1 MPEWLSL
8 IDAAFL
14 VAVVFFAWGGFQKG
28 FAAQVA
34 HILTII
40 IVGGF
45 LFFAYPSI
53 FDYFER
59 LLRSVEDT
67 YIMWLILAATG
78 VLGILIFVMLTKV
91 LAKLLKAQ
99 VSDVSDSVYGML
111 LGLIRGVLAVLLA
124 LVFLVMLDSSGRAYD
139 KMNGKSYVGRFVCGQ
154 VVPRIQP
161 RLAPAFEEKVQEF
174 KRKLL
179 ERNEGGL
186 LEDDVSSQKR
196 R

>member
-8 IDAAFL
+8 VDAAVL

-34 HILTII
+34 HILTIV

-45 LFFAYPSI
+45 LFFAYPAI

-59 LLRSVEDT
+59 LLQSVEDT
-67 YIMWLILAATG
+67 YIMWLILAATV
-78 VLGILIFVMLTKV
+78 VLGILIFAMLSKV
-91 LAKLLKAQ
+91 LAKVLKAQ
-99 VSDVSDSVYGML
+99 VSDIFDSVYGML
-111 LGLIRGVLAVLLA
+111 LGLLRGVLAVLLA

-139 KMNGKSYVGRFVCGQ
+139 KLNGKSYVGRFVCGQ

-161 RLAPAFEEKVQEF
+161 RLAPAFEEKVEEF

-179 ERNEGGL
+179 DRKEAGL
-186 LEDDVSSQKR
+186 PDDD
-196 R
+196 